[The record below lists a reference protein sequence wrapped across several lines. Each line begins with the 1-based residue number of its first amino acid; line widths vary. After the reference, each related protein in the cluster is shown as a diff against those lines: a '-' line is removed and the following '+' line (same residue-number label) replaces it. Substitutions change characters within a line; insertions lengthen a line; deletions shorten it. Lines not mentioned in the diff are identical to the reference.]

1 MHQSQRS
8 AKKPAS
14 SPFDVDRQLLV
25 NMISRVNDPV
35 VARIFLNT
43 LDMYPDLKLQ
53 FLGAYLM
60 AEETVKRS
68 QIRYAKA
75 HDVGQATARIKRKC
89 LKLLRALWSL
99 SVCFARWT
107 RVALNEYKLQKSHK
121 SPKPPAPSANVIML
135 PLSRKATGTD
145 N

>member
-60 AEETVKRS
+60 AEEAVKRS
-68 QIRYAKA
+68 HIRYAKA
-75 HDVGQATARIKRKC
+75 HDRGQATAQIKRKS
-89 LKLLRALWSL
+89 LVALRALCSL
-99 SVCFARWT
+99 SVCFARWACA
-107 RVALNEYKLQKSHK
+107 ALNEHKSHK
-121 SPKPPAPSANVIML
+121 SPKPQAPSANVIML
-135 PLSRKATGTD
+135 PLSRKATGTY

>member
-1 MHQSQRS
+1 MRQSHSS
-8 AKKPAS
+8 AKKPES

-25 NMISRVNDPV
+25 NMMSRVNDPV

-75 HDVGQATARIKRKC
+75 HDLGQATAQVKRKC
-89 LKLLRALWSL
+89 LVALRALWSL
-99 SVCFARWT
+99 SVCCARWA
-107 RVALNEYKLQKSHK
+107 REALNEHKRHK
-121 SPKPPAPSANVIML
+121 SNQSAKPQRPSTNVIML
-135 PLSRKATGTD
+135 PLSRKATGTND
-145 N
+145 

>member
-75 HDVGQATARIKRKC
+75 HDLGQATARIKRKC
-89 LKLLRALWSL
+89 LELLGALWSL
-99 SVCFARWT
+99 SVCCAHWARD
-107 RVALNEYKLQKSHK
+107 ALHEHK
-121 SPKPPAPSANVIML
+121 RHKFQQSAKPQTPSTNVIML

-145 N
+145 H